1 MTALQKWSSFGEM
14 ERFRPDFD
22 NMFDRLA
29 KIWNWGAGFAPPID
43 SYVEG
48 DKLRI
53 RADLPG
59 VDPKDVE
66 VTVSGNMLTIRG
78 KREHHQERKDQ
89 GWLQR
94 EVAYGSFERTLA
106 LPRGVKADDIEASYR
121 NGVVE
126 LIVPLPA
133 SEMGRKV
140 PIELADSGAK
150 QIGANGSAQNTDAA
164 KAA

>member
-14 ERFRPDFD
+14 ERFRRDFD
-22 NMFDRLA
+22 NMFDRLTRG
-29 KIWNWGAGFAPPID
+29 WSWGAGFAPPID

-48 DKLRI
+48 DRLRI

-66 VTVSGNMLTIRG
+66 VTVSGDMLTIRG

-89 GWLQR
+89 GWLQS

-106 LPRGVKADDIEASYR
+106 LPRGVKADDIKGSYH
-121 NGVVE
+121 NGVIE
-126 LIVPLPA
+126 LTEPLPA
-133 SEMGRKV
+133 SEMGRKM
-140 PIELADSGAK
+140 PIELVDSGAK
-150 QIGANGSAQNTDAA
+150 QIGANGSAHNADAA